1 MPIKNEKQAIKNL
14 TEDLE
19 GYTDAE
25 ADILVTKVL
34 EGRRWKQLM

>member
-1 MPIKNEKQAIKNL
+1 MVIKNEEQAIKNL
-14 TEDLE
+14 TEDLQ

-34 EGRRWKQLM
+34 ENRK

>member
-1 MPIKNEKQAIKNL
+1 MAIENEKQAIKNL
-14 TEDLE
+14 TEDLQ

-34 EGRRWKQLM
+34 ESRK